1 MPLGR
6 FGSSDEVVHRSGS
19 AGSWWC
25 HLAAHPVQSEGN
37 RADQLATGRYRSHP
51 AHCSTHALLLI
62 LYVWSLFILCLCV
75 LAGFPRTVAQAEA
88 LDAVCDVDSVINLD
102 VPFLTIRERLT
113 SRWVHLPSGR
123 VYNVDFN
130 PPKKPV
136 SPLLMLRYLQ
146 SCFNITSGN
155 VDIKRKNQEVEHLCS
170 YENSSVTCTLVK
182 LTCCWAL

>member
-1 MPLGR
+1 MHLGR
-6 FGSSDEVVHRSGS
+6 FGSSDEVVYRSGS

-25 HLAAHPVQSEGN
+25 HLAPHPVQSEGN
-37 RADQLATGRYRSHP
+37 RAHQLATGRYHSHRSE
-51 AHCSTHALLLI
+51 HALLVI
-62 LYVWSLFILCLCV
+62 LYMYDLYSFCV

-102 VPFLTIRERLT
+102 VPFQTIRERLT

-136 SPLLMLRYLQ
+136 SLLRYLQ
-146 SCFNITSGN
+146 SCLTLLQGT
-155 VDIKRKNQEVEHLCS
+155 VDD
-170 YENSSVTCTLVK
+170 
-182 LTCCWAL
+182 